1 MFVDDLRLDGD
12 KDFATAVAD
21 LRRNVDRLFDDAMSG
36 SAVATAEAAAKRF
49 TFQEEAAKA
58 IETSD
63 FRAIPVL
70 GVLVRDRYLRQL
82 DAIETVV
89 IKQQDVLLNYLT
101 RLVTP
106 ASASASAHAAG
117 IATGS
122 ESPTAEMDPI
132 VVNDPGANVREDHHN
147 LSRMAASGWAHSGV
161 IVGWLALV
169 IAFVA
174 IFLLAL

>member
-12 KDFATAVAD
+12 KDLATAVAE
-21 LRRNVDRLFDDAMSG
+21 LRRNVDRLFDDAASG

-49 TFQEEAAKA
+49 SLQEEAAKA

-63 FRAIPVL
+63 FRAVPVL
-70 GVLVRDRYLRQL
+70 GVLVRDTYLKQL
-82 DAIETVV
+82 DAIELAV

-106 ASASASAHAAG
+106 APASAPAHPVG
-117 IATGS
+117 RPSES
-122 ESPTAEMDPI
+122 ESPTVEMDPI
-132 VVNDPGANVREDHHN
+132 VVNDPGATVREDHHN
-147 LSRMAASGWAHSGV
+147 LSRIADSGWAHGAT
-161 IVGWLALV
+161 IVGWFALV
-169 IAFVA
+169 IAFVV